1 MRAILGDIAEELKS
15 QDCAI
20 KRRSPRGPRQAWGPQ
35 CPRVHTHARRHTQ
48 ARTSTHTLT
57 HAHAHKRTRAHTCRR
72 AHTHT
77 HTHKDTHT
85 HTHTRT
91 LLHAHTHIHTGISRR
106 CTAMVY
112 RSPSRPRPGL
122 QFGSC
127 PRPILGLGGGVDDS
141 ISSSYRAGAFRR
153 RRAPARAG
161 CPGPRSRRSPSL
173 GSAGAIASGMK
184 WTLATDADQYRRGFG
199 PRRLAAPLRR
209 RSLKPPRVTFEI
221 HNAHLMLL
229 NVRKC
234 PLIN

>member
-1 MRAILGDIAEELKS
+1 MVAAVPAR
-15 QDCAI
+15 
-20 KRRSPRGPRQAWGPQ
+20 
-35 CPRVHTHARRHTQ
+35 THARTK
-48 ARTSTHTLT
+48 THTGT
-57 HAHAHKRTRAHTCRR
+57 HK
-72 AHTHT
+72 HTHT
-77 HTHKDTHT
+77 HTRTRTQAYPCAHVSARAHTHAHTQRHTHTHT

-91 LLHAHTHIHTGISRR
+91 HLHAHTHIHTGISRR

-161 CPGPRSRRSPSL
+161 CPAPRPRGSPSL

-184 WTLATDADQYRRGFG
+184 WTLATDAYQYRRGFG

-209 RSLKPPRVTFEI
+209 RSLKPPRVSFEI
-221 HNAHLMLL
+221 HNAHF
-229 NVRKC
+229 
-234 PLIN
+234 